1 MRLFS
6 TPQRLRDEERR
17 RDEEWQRQ
25 AVANARAGEL
35 LERQKQ
41 RTEAELAKQLAD
53 ENKRLGNEQQAFGEY
68 MDKEVYTN
76 EPTAAYFMQFNTTTR

>member
-1 MRLFS
+1 M
-6 TPQRLRDEERR
+6 QRLRDEERR

>member
-1 MRLFS
+1 M
-6 TPQRLRDEERR
+6 
-17 RDEEWQRQ
+17 
-25 AVANARAGEL
+25 ANARAGEL

>member
-6 TPQRLRDEERR
+6 TAQRLRDEERR

>member
-1 MRLFS
+1 M
-6 TPQRLRDEERR
+6 QRLRDEGRR

>member
-1 MRLFS
+1 MSFS

>member
-1 MRLFS
+1 MCFFP

>member
-1 MRLFS
+1 MWF
-6 TPQRLRDEERR
+6 QRLRDEKRR
-17 RDEEWQRQ
+17 RDEEFQRQ
-25 AVANARAGEL
+25 ANANARAGEL
-35 LERQKQ
+35 LDRQKQ

-53 ENKRLGNEQQAFGEY
+53 ENKRLGNEQKAFGEY